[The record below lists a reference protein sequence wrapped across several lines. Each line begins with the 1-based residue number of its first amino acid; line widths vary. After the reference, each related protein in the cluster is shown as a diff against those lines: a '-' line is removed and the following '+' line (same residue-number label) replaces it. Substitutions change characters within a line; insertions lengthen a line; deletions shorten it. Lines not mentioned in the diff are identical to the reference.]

1 VGVAVE
7 DRVVHEHDHVV
18 GFYDTDDDLVAAVA
32 AFLAEGL
39 TDQGAAIVIA
49 TAAHRAALERA
60 LAVKGLATDIL
71 ARVGRYQSFDAGETL
86 AAFMHEGRPDPK
98 VFSATIGRLIRN
110 AARDGVPVRIFGEM
124 VALLWDEGNVAA
136 AVDLESLWN
145 DLADEHR
152 FTLYCA
158 YPSKTLSAPNDL
170 AAIKQVCDHH
180 ASVLSLSYCDD
191 ARSGLST
198 DTENDLFVL
207 GFVPTPTVLRAVRRF
222 VADVLRGWGA
232 DQLVG
237 VSQIIACELATNAMM
252 HARSPFRLAITRTA
266 TAIEIAVRDAS
277 TLRPETRPIDPGRA
291 GGRGLV
297 LVDRI
302 ADKWGSRDEVD
313 GKTVWAVLAHRFS

>member
-1 VGVAVE
+1 VGVVVE

-18 GFYDTDDDLVAAVA
+18 GFYDSDGDLVAAVA
-32 AFLAEGL
+32 AFLADGL
-39 TDQGAAIVIA
+39 TDQGAAIVVA
-49 TAAHRAALERA
+49 TAAHRVALERA
-60 LAVKGLATDIL
+60 LAAKGLATDIL

-98 VFSATIGRLIRN
+98 AFRATIGRLIRD

-145 DLADEHR
+145 DLAAEHR

-180 ASVLSLSYCDD
+180 ARVMSLSYCDD

-198 DTENDLFVL
+198 DTANDLFVL

-222 VADVLRGWGA
+222 VAEVLRGWGA

-266 TAIEIAVRDAS
+266 AAIEIAVRDAS
-277 TLRPETRPIDPGRA
+277 TLRPETRPIDPHRA

-302 ADKWGSRDEVD
+302 AQKWGFRDEVD
-313 GKTVWAVLAHRFS
+313 GKTVWAVLAHRSS